1 MALDNDGKGPEIASV
16 SPVAAIVGGEFQ
28 VRGDGLF
35 PGEKPQVRFGDVSA
49 PIIVGSQHY
58 LMVRV
63 PENATVGELVV
74 NAGREDA
81 VKFACGIG
89 IQIADSLH
97 PVGNPAIDKFG
108 NIYTTFSGSRG
119 QKTPVS
125 VYKIDHAYETKAF
138 VSDLMNATGLAF
150 DDEDTLYVSSRFDGV
165 IYKVSPAGVM
175 TNWVEGMG
183 VATGMAFDAMGNLYV
198 GDRSGTIF
206 KISPDRNIY
215 VYATIEPSVS
225 AYHLAF
231 NNDGD
236 LFITGPT
243 TSSYD
248 TVYRVNLQGEVS
260 AFYRGL
266 GRPQGLA
273 FDVDGNLYVAGS
285 LKGRKGIVK
294 ITPDAEAELFVS
306 GPNIVGLAFA
316 PTRSMIVATTNA
328 IYRVDV
334 DVRGRLI
341 G

>member
-1 MALDNDGKGPEIASV
+1 MALDNGGKGPEIASV

-35 PGEKPQVRFGDVSA
+35 PGEKPQVCFGDVSA

-74 NAGREDA
+74 NAGQEDA
-81 VKFACGIG
+81 VRFSCGIG

-125 VYKIDHAYETKAF
+125 VYKIDHAYETKSF

-150 DDEDTLYVSSRFDGV
+150 DEEDTLYVSSRFDGV

-236 LFITGPT
+236 LFVTGPT

-294 ITPDAEAELFVS
+294 ITPDSEAELFVS

>member
-35 PGEKPQVRFGDVSA
+35 PGEKPQVRFGDVNA

-165 IYKVSPAGVM
+165 INKVSPAGVM